1 MCKTVFWLNMRYLIT
16 NEAEHLL
23 FRHSG
28 FLFCG
33 KYYACSLPVFLL
45 GFSLTDYSTRLFLQI
60 LNVQMLEITQSYL
73 LILVLISFI
82 EWTSLIFSLIV
93 CVFQVLLFC
102 QFYSFTIQVFNFNW
116 NYFWIQYEIRI
127 QLFLQIVIKGK
138 GLTKPLLSLSMGKL
152 SWVYFFFSTI
162 FLGKSAGFR

>member
-93 CVFQVLLFC
+93 CVFQVCCSVSFIVLLFRSLTLIGII
-102 QFYSFTIQVFNFNW
+102 FGYSMRYESNF
-116 NYFWIQYEIRI
+116 FSKQSLR
-127 QLFLQIVIKGK
+127 GK
-138 GLTKPLLSLSMGKL
+138 G
-152 SWVYFFFSTI
+152 
-162 FLGKSAGFR
+162 